1 MIWRPDGSGALKT
14 IVVIS
19 QDGVVVNLVERC
31 LAPSFQIICF
41 ISMFA
46 ALDYIYNSVPHLVI
60 IDFGMNETGSIAPL
74 NNLKE
79 DPIFSQIPVLAIL
92 PADYPVRKLFTFLVE
107 DYLWRSDID
116 AVLADRV
123 HLCLLR
129 AERIVEINPL
139 TRLPG
144 NISINRQIQDRI
156 DRGEIFALGYADL
169 DYFKPLNDK
178 YGFSRGDEVIR
189 VTGRLILSM
198 VKNSQPGGSFTGH
211 IGGDDFIFIM
221 EQQRIEHTAKGIIET
236 FDGIIPTFYDHQD
249 KAVGYINSQ
258 DRQGHVQRFP
268 IIGLSIGI
276 TDNSLRPFRHY
287 GEMTEVASEMKKL
300 AKQSPGSSYC
310 MDRRLESEPSADRDR

>member
-1 MIWRPDGSGALKT
+1 VKT
-14 IVVIS
+14 IVLIS
-19 QDGVVVNLVERC
+19 PDALVVNIVERC
-31 LAPSFQIICF
+31 LAASFQVICF
-41 ISMFA
+41 RSMFA

-60 IDFGMNETGSIAPL
+60 ADFGMSETASLTSL
-74 NNLKE
+74 NDLKE

-92 PADYPVRKLFTFLVE
+92 PADYPASKLFAFLVE
-107 DYLWRSDID
+107 DYLLRSD
-116 AVLADRV
+116 LDRV
-123 HLCLLR
+123 LTDRVTLCLLR
-129 AERIVEINPL
+129 AERVVEINPL

-156 DRGEIFALGYADL
+156 DRGETFALGYADL

-198 VKNSQPGGSFTGH
+198 VKNSQPRGSFTGH

-221 EQQRIEHTAKGIIET
+221 DLQSIEDTAQGIIET

-249 KAVGYINSQ
+249 KAAGYIDSP
-258 DRQGHVQRFP
+258 DRQGNVQRFP
-268 IIGLSIGI
+268 VIGLSIGI
-276 TDNSLRPFRHY
+276 TDNTLRPFRHF
-287 GEMTEVASEMKKL
+287 GEMTGVASEMKKL

-310 MDRRLESEPSADRDR
+310 MDRRLQGEASAD

>member
-1 MIWRPDGSGALKT
+1 LKT
-14 IVVIS
+14 IVIIS
-19 QDGVVVNLVERC
+19 PDATVVNLVEKC
-31 LAPSFQIICF
+31 LAACFQIVCF
-41 ISMFA
+41 RSMFA

-60 IDFGMNETGSIAPL
+60 IDFGLNEKGSLALL
-74 NNLKE
+74 NDLKE
-79 DPIFSQIPVLAIL
+79 DPIFSKIPILAIL
-92 PADYPVRKLFTFLVE
+92 PADYPAGKLFEFLVE
-107 DYLWRSDID
+107 DYLLRSDID
-116 AVLADRV
+116 RALTDRV
-123 HLCLLR
+123 NLCLLR

-189 VTGRLILSM
+189 VTGRLIMSM
-198 VKNSQPGGSFTGH
+198 VKNNQPQGSFTGH

-221 EQQRIEHTAKGIIET
+221 GLPGIEDTAKGIIET
-236 FDGIIPTFYDHQD
+236 FDGIIPTFYDQQD
-249 KAVGYINSQ
+249 KVAGYIDSL
-258 DRQGHVQRFP
+258 DRLGKAQRFP

-276 TDNSLRPFRHY
+276 TDNALRPFRHF
-287 GEMTEVASEMKKL
+287 GEMTGVASEMKKL

-310 MDRRLESEPSADRDR
+310 MDRRLQSESSAD

>member
-1 MIWRPDGSGALKT
+1 MKK

-19 QDGVVVNLVERC
+19 QDAVVVNLVERR
-31 LAPSFQIICF
+31 LSPSFQILCF
-41 ISMFA
+41 RSMFS

-60 IDFGMNETGSIAPL
+60 VDFGMSESDSFAPL
-74 NNLKE
+74 NDLKE

-92 PADYPVRKLFTFLVE
+92 PADYPVSRLFTFLVE
-107 DYLWRSDID
+107 DYLLKPEMDT
-116 AVLADRV
+116 VLTDRV
-123 HLCLLR
+123 NLCLLR
-129 AERIVEINPL
+129 AERVVEINPL

-198 VKNSQPGGSFTGH
+198 VKNSQPRGSFTGH

-221 EQQRIEHTAKGIIET
+221 GLQGIENTAKGIIET

-249 KAVGYINSQ
+249 KVAGYINSQ
-258 DRQGHVQRFP
+258 DRQGKAQRFP
-268 IIGLSIGI
+268 FIGLSIGI
-276 TDNSLRPFRHY
+276 TDNSLRPFQHY
-287 GEMTEVASEMKKL
+287 GEVTEVASEMKKV

-310 MDRRLESEPSADRDR
+310 MDRRLPTDDVTAIF

>member
-1 MIWRPDGSGALKT
+1 MGDGALKT
-14 IVVIS
+14 IVVVS
-19 QDGVVVNLVERC
+19 QDAVVVNLAERC
-31 LAPSFQIICF
+31 LPSYRVICF
-41 ISMFA
+41 RSMVA
-46 ALDYIYNSVPHLVI
+46 ALDYIYNSVPHLAI
-60 IDFGMNETGSIAPL
+60 IDFGILETGSIALL
-74 NNLKE
+74 NDLKE
-79 DPIFSQIPVLAIL
+79 DPIFSQMPVLAIL
-92 PADYPVRKLFTFLVE
+92 PTDYPVSKLFTFLVE

-116 AVLADRV
+116 GMLADRA

-198 VKNSQPGGSFTGH
+198 VKNSQPVGSFTGH

-221 EQQRIEHTAKGIIET
+221 EQQRIENTAKGIIET

-249 KAVGYINSQ
+249 KAAGYINST
-258 DRQGHVQRFP
+258 DRQGQIQRFP
-268 IIGLSIGI
+268 IISLSIGI
-276 TDNSLRPFRHY
+276 ADNTSRPFRHY

-300 AKQSPGSSYC
+300 AKQTPGSSYC
-310 MDRRLESEPSADRDR
+310 VDRRLESELSADRNR

>member
-1 MIWRPDGSGALKT
+1 MKT
-14 IVVIS
+14 IVVVS
-19 QDGVVVNLVERC
+19 PDAVVVNLVERC
-31 LAPSFQIICF
+31 LAASFQIICF
-41 ISMFA
+41 RSMFA

-60 IDFGMNETGSIAPL
+60 IDFGLKETGALAPL
-74 NNLKE
+74 NDLKE
-79 DPIFSQIPVLAIL
+79 DPIFSQMPILAIL
-92 PADYPVRKLFTFLVE
+92 PADYPVNQLFEYLVE
-107 DYLWRSDID
+107 DYLIRPDID
-116 AVLADRV
+116 RVLTDRV
-123 HLCLLR
+123 NLCLLR
-129 AERIVEINPL
+129 AERVVEINPL

-198 VKNSQPGGSFTGH
+198 VKNSQPRGSFTGH

-221 EQQRIEHTAKGIIET
+221 ALPGIENTAKGIIET

-249 KAVGYINSQ
+249 KVAGYIDSQ
-258 DRQGHVQRFP
+258 DRQGKAQRFP
-268 IIGLSIGI
+268 FIGLSIGI
-276 TDNSLRPFRHY
+276 TDNALRPFRHF

-300 AKQSPGSSYC
+300 AKQSVGSSYC
-310 MDRRLESEPSADRDR
+310 LDRRLQSEPAPD

>member
-1 MIWRPDGSGALKT
+1 MGDGALKT
-14 IVVIS
+14 ILVVS
-19 QDGVVVNLVERC
+19 QDAVVVNLAERC
-31 LAPSFQIICF
+31 LPSSQV
-41 ISMFA
+41 ISFRSMVA
-46 ALDYIYNSVPHLVI
+46 AIDYIYNSVPHLAI
-60 IDFGMNETGSIAPL
+60 IDFGIHETGSIALL
-74 NNLKE
+74 NDLKE

-92 PADYPVRKLFTFLVE
+92 PSDYPVSKLFSFLVE

-116 AVLADRV
+116 GVLADRV
-123 HLCLLR
+123 NLCLLR

-198 VKNSQPGGSFTGH
+198 VKNSQPRGSFTGH
-211 IGGDDFIFIM
+211 IGGDDFVFIM
-221 EQQRIEHTAKGIIET
+221 EQQRIEETAKGIIET
-236 FDGIIPTFYDHQD
+236 FDGIIPTFYDQQD
-249 KAVGYINSQ
+249 KVAGYIQSQ
-258 DRQGHVQRFP
+258 DRQGQAQRFP

-276 TDNSLRPFRHY
+276 TDNLLRPFQHY
-287 GEMTEVASEMKKL
+287 GEMTGVASEMKKL
-300 AKQSPGSSYC
+300 AKQSPGSSYY
-310 MDRRLESEPSADRDR
+310 MDRRLDSEPSADHL